1 MLETIQSGAYTLLT
15 NTRFWMILVV
25 IIFFLFVASYVYNK
39 YVTPLVDEKYI
50 PNNEFPKK
58 SEGRGGG
65 GEGGQAEQ
73 VDIYF
78 FTVTWCPHSKKA
90 NPVWEEIKAEYNQQ
104 IFNGYKLNFIEVDG
118 EENQELADKYKVEGF
133 PTIKLVKGNQIIE
146 YDAKP
151 SVEHLKEFL
160 NSTLSS

>member
-1 MLETIQSGAYTLLT
+1 MKT
-15 NTRFWMILVV
+15 
-25 IIFFLFVASYVYNK
+25 
-39 YVTPLVDEKYI
+39 
-50 PNNEFPKK
+50 
-58 SEGRGGG
+58 
-65 GEGGQAEQ
+65 
-73 VDIYF
+73 
-78 FTVTWCPHSKKA
+78 
-90 NPVWEEIKAEYNQQ
+90 EYNQQ

-160 NSTLSS
+160 NSTLSP

>member
-1 MLETIQSGAYTLLT
+1 MIEDIQSGAYNLLT
-15 NTRFWMILVV
+15 NSRFWMILVV

-58 SEGRGGG
+58 KDIEADGVG
-65 GEGGQAEQ
+65 GEI
-73 VDIYF
+73 DIYL

-90 NPVWEEIKAEYNQQ
+90 SPVWEEIKKEYNDQT
-104 IFNGYKLNFIEVDG
+104 FNGYKLNFIEVDG
-118 EENQELADKYKVEGF
+118 EENPELADKYKVEGY
-133 PTIKLVKGNQIIE
+133 PTIKLIKGNQIIE

-160 NSTLSS
+160 NSTLSA